1 MGISN
6 TTKKGF
12 ETLPED
18 LIGNLKK
25 FFYKSF
31 TLQLI
36 PPVLKKE
43 K

>member
-1 MGISN
+1 MGSSN

-25 FFYKSF
+25 FN
-31 TLQLI
+31 
-36 PPVLKKE
+36 LKLYIYS
-43 K
+43 

>member
-6 TTKKGF
+6 TTKRGF

-25 FFYKSF
+25 FYYKTF
-31 TLQLI
+31 ILQLI
-36 PPVLKKE
+36 PPILKKE